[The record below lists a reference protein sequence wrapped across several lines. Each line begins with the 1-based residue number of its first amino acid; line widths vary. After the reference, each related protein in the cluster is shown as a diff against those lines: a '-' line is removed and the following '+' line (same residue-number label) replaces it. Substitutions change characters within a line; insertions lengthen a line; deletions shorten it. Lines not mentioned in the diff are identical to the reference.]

1 MNETVQILGPWVAFV
16 LGAVVGSFANV
27 CIHRVPRKESILHPP
42 SHCPHCGE
50 RIRWYDNVP
59 ILGYAWLRGRCR
71 DCGERISPRY
81 AAVEGI
87 TALLFV
93 VLWFH
98 ADGAIGSFALQAAFV
113 TALVIGTGIDL
124 ENRLLPDVVTL
135 PLLGLGLASSL
146 PAGGLSPL
154 QSVIGMLAGGGG
166 MYLIA
171 EVGDRVYRQPTMGGG
186 DIKLTAALGAWLGWQ
201 LLIVAL
207 FAAFLLGAVI
217 GVVYMAVGGREKTVP
232 FGPFLAA
239 GAILALMAG
248 QSIWT
253 WYTGFLGG

>member
-1 MNETVQILGPWVAFV
+1 MNEMWQLLGPWIAFV

-27 CIHRVPRKESILHPP
+27 CIHRLPRGKSILHPP
-42 SHCPHCGE
+42 SHCPRCGAP
-50 RIRWYDNVP
+50 IRWYDNVP
-59 ILGYAWLRGRCR
+59 ILGYARLRGRCR

-81 AAVEGI
+81 AAVELV
-87 TALLFV
+87 TALLFTA
-93 VLWFH
+93 LWFH
-98 ADGAIGSFALQAAFV
+98 TGDAPGTFALQAAFV

-124 ENRLLPDVVTL
+124 EHRLLPDLVTL
-135 PLLGLGLASSL
+135 PLLILGLAASL
-146 PAGGLSPL
+146 PAGGISPL
-154 QSVIGMLAGGGG
+154 QAVIGMLAGGGG

-171 EVGDRVYRQPTMGGG
+171 EVGDRVYKQPTMGGG
-186 DIKLTAALGAWLGWQ
+186 DIKLTAAMGAWLGWR

-217 GVVYMAVGGREKTVP
+217 GVIYMATGGREKTVP

-239 GAILALMAG
+239 GAILALVAG

-253 WYTGFLGG
+253 WYTGFLG